1 MFVSLFLKPGL
12 IAFFISLILTPL
24 VILWFRKQGWVEDP
38 KEDEKFNTTHQQP
51 IPRGGGISIF
61 IAIFLSVIIFLQ
73 PDPQLKAVFGAG
85 LITLITGFLDDIF
98 DLSPYLRLITNGLA
112 AAIIIYSGI
121 KIKFITNPVNGIL
134 HLNQTFFFFSLA
146 DVITFLWLIWCM
158 NVVGW
163 SAGIAGQL
171 PGFVSITTL
180 VIGILSLRFVND
192 LTQWPVTVLAA
203 ATAGAYLGFLPYNFY
218 PQKMMPGYS
227 GKSLAGFLIGILA
240 ILSGA
245 KLATVILTLALPM
258 VDGLWTISRRLI
270 KGQSPVW
277 GDAKHL
283 HHLLLKLGLP
293 KPLIAITYWLFSAL
307 LGFLVLQL
315 NSNQKI
321 WAIIMITMAI
331 SFLLLL
337 LHRTIREKKNI

>member
-1 MFVSLFLKPGL
+1 MFISLFIKPGL
-12 IAFFISLILTPL
+12 VAFFISLITTPL
-24 VILWFRKQGWVEDP
+24 IIWWFRKQGWLEDP
-38 KEDEKFNTTHQQP
+38 ENDEKFNTTHQRP

-61 IAIFLSVIIFLQ
+61 LATFLSVVIFLQ
-73 PDPQLKAVFGAG
+73 PDPQLKAVFTAG
-85 LITLITGFLDDIF
+85 LITLIAGFLDDIF
-98 DLSPYLRLITNGLA
+98 DLSPYLRLITNAIA
-112 AAIIIYSGI
+112 ALIIIHFGI
-121 KIKFITNPVNGIL
+121 KIKFITNPINGIV
-134 HLNQTFFFFSLA
+134 HLDQTFLFFSLA
-146 DVITFLWLIWCM
+146 DITTFLWLVWCM

-171 PGFVSITTL
+171 PGFVTITTL

-192 LTQWPVTVLAA
+192 LTQWPVTILAA
-203 ATAGAYLGFLPYNFY
+203 ATSGAYLGFLPYNFY

-227 GKSLAGFLIGILA
+227 GKSLAGFIIGVLA

-258 VDGLWTISRRLI
+258 VDGLWAISRRLI

-277 GDAKHL
+277 GDAKHF
-283 HHLLLKLGLP
+283 HHLLLKIGLP

-321 WAIIMITMAI
+321 WAIIMIFMAI

-337 LHRTIREKKNI
+337 LHRTIRTNRKN

>member
-1 MFVSLFLKPGL
+1 MFISLFIKPGL
-12 IAFFISLILTPL
+12 VAFFISLITTPL
-24 VILWFRKQGWVEDP
+24 VIWWFKNQGWVEDP
-38 KEDEKFNTTHQQP
+38 EDNEKFNITHQRP

-61 IAIFLSVIIFLQ
+61 LAIFLSVIIFLQ
-73 PDPQLKAVFGAG
+73 PDPQLKAVFTAG
-85 LITLITGFLDDIF
+85 LITLIAGFLDDVL
-98 DLSPYLRLITNGLA
+98 DLSPYLRLITNAIA
-112 AAIIIYSGI
+112 ALIIINFGI
-121 KIKFITNPVNGIL
+121 KIKFITNPINGII
-134 HLNQTFFFFSLA
+134 HLDQTFLFFSLA
-146 DVITFLWLIWCM
+146 DIVTFLWLIWCM

-192 LTQWPVTVLAA
+192 LTQWPVTILAA
-203 ATAGAYLGFLPYNFY
+203 ATSGAYLGFLPYNFY

-227 GKSLAGFLIGILA
+227 GKSLAGFIIGVLA

-258 VDGLWTISRRLI
+258 VDGLWTVIRRLI

-283 HHLLLKLGLP
+283 HHLLLKLGIP
-293 KPLIAITYWLFSAL
+293 KPIIAIIYWLFSAF

-321 WAIIMITMAI
+321 WAIIMISTGI
-331 SFLLLL
+331 SFLLLM
-337 LHRTIREKKNI
+337 LHQIIRTNRKK

>member
-12 IAFFISLILTPL
+12 LAFFTSLVLTPL
-24 VILWFRKQGWVEDP
+24 VIWLFEKQGWVEDP
-38 KEDEKFNTTHQQP
+38 EEDEKFNTTHQQP
-51 IPRGGGISIF
+51 IPRGGGVSIF
-61 IAIFLSVIIFLQ
+61 LAIFLTVIIFLQ

-85 LITLITGFLDDIF
+85 LITLLAGFLDDIF
-98 DLSPYLRLITNGLA
+98 DLSPYLRLITNAVA
-112 AAIIIYSGI
+112 AIIIIYSGI
-121 KIKFITNPVNGIL
+121 KIKFITNPINGIM
-134 HLNQTFFFFSLA
+134 HLDQSFLFLSLA
-146 DVITFLWLIWCM
+146 DVVTFLWLIWCM

-203 ATAGAYLGFLPYNFY
+203 STAGAYLGFLPYNFY

-227 GKSLAGFLIGILA
+227 GKSLAGFLIGVLA

-258 VDGLWTISRRLI
+258 VDGLWAVSRRI
-270 KGQSPVW
+270 IQGQSPVW

-283 HHLLLKLGLP
+283 HHLLLKIGLP

-315 NSNQKI
+315 SSTQKV
-321 WAIIMITMAI
+321 WAIIMISMAI
-331 SFLLLL
+331 SFLLLM
-337 LHRTIREKKNI
+337 LHQLIKNKKN